1 MTSHLTT
8 GQRALM
14 EAALV
19 TRQQQI
25 ETQIAQHLGGAS
37 RADHAREVLLQ
48 DGDEVAHDA
57 DREVDLA
64 RSDRDTAE
72 LRAVN
77 DALARLK
84 SGDYG
89 RCIDCDAAIPF
100 DRLHHNPQ
108 AARCVGCQAA
118 VEAQS
123 GPAHR
128 PTL

>member
-14 EAALV
+14 QAALV
-19 TRQQQI
+19 SRQQQI
-25 ETQIAQHLGGAS
+25 EAQIAQHLGGGS
-37 RADHAREVLLQ
+37 RAEHAREVLLQ
-48 DGDEVAHDA
+48 DGDEAAHDA

-77 DALARLK
+77 EALARLQ
-84 SGDYG
+84 SGEFG
-89 RCIDCDAAIPF
+89 RCLDCDAAIPF
-100 DRLHHNPQ
+100 DRLQHNPQ

-128 PTL
+128 STL